1 MLPVSLRCQLVIQEM
16 SEEHQ
21 RLLALARDAVAAS
34 LARLPADLRDKA
46 RAIPVTYEPR
56 PSPGMMDDGIAPDTL
71 GLFCGEALNDLP
83 SDYPVPNQ
91 IILFLEV
98 IWDFSGCDR
107 ETYLDEI
114 HKTFL
119 HELGHYF
126 GFDEEELAQRGLE

>member
-1 MLPVSLRCQLVIQEM
+1 M
-16 SEEHQ
+16 SVDKN
-21 RLLALARDAVAAS
+21 RLLTWARDEIATT

-46 RAIPVTYEPR
+46 RAVPVTFEPR
-56 PSPGMMDDGIAPDTL
+56 PSPGMVDDGIAPDTL
-71 GLFCGEALNDLP
+71 GLFCGEALNDPP

-91 IILFLEV
+91 IILFLDV
-98 IWDFSGCDR
+98 IWDFSGSDR